1 VWEGLEVRGQ
11 GVDGIFDGWRKGRK
25 KMHLVIVK
33 NVRFDNVCEKQN
45 RSSEKREIVK
55 NLHKAERTN
64 CQRDDNLVLK

>member
-1 VWEGLEVRGQ
+1 MWEGLEVRGQ

-45 RSSEKREIVK
+45 RSSEKREIV
-55 NLHKAERTN
+55 L
-64 CQRDDNLVLK
+64 

>member
-1 VWEGLEVRGQ
+1 MRGQ

-45 RSSEKREIVK
+45 RSSEEREIVK
-55 NLHKAERTN
+55 ICTKQNVEIVREKTI
-64 CQRDDNLVLK
+64 